1 MSDLQRLS
9 AISRVL
15 GWICVALMVFL
26 PASAVLLWLNF
37 EALGQGMPDR
47 LGIPR
52 EYDVPLALMPVQIA
66 LGLAVMMVPIGIMMF
81 GLWNLRQL
89 FVGFGAGRVFTIEN
103 TRFLRMFA
111 WSTLAVIVVQ
121 FFANGLLAVVLTL
134 GNPPGQRVLA
144 FSLSTE
150 HIIALFVGFV
160 FVVIARVLEEGRKLA
175 DDNATIL

>member
-9 AISRVL
+9 AISRLL
-15 GWICVALMVFL
+15 GWVCVALTIFL
-26 PASAVLLWLNF
+26 PASAVTLWFNF

-52 EYDVPLALMPVQIA
+52 EYDVPLALTSVQIA
-66 LGLAVMMVPIGIMMF
+66 LGLAVMMVPIAIMMV

-89 FVGFGAGRVFTIEN
+89 FVRFGEGRVFTIEN
-103 TRFLRMFA
+103 TRHLRIFA
-111 WSTLAVIVVQ
+111 WSTLAVIVAQ

-134 GNPPGQRVLA
+134 NNPPGQRVLA
-144 FSLSTE
+144 LSLSTE